1 MADRSDYPLF
11 VAARWTRLLRTAY
24 LLTQDWQAA
33 EDLTQAALVKAWLA
47 WARVDGDPE
56 AYVRKIIV
64 TTHVSWWR
72 RLGRRGELPTGQL
85 PERPGQ
91 KSDVDTVDD
100 RDAVW
105 RALGRLP
112 AGQRA
117 VVVLRFFEDLTE
129 AQVAAILGCSTGTV
143 KSQTSRALAKL
154 RIDDTLM
161 SAPTE
166 R

>member
-1 MADRSDYPLF
+1 M
-11 VAARWTRLLRTAY
+11 
-24 LLTQDWQAA
+24 
-33 EDLTQAALVKAWLA
+33 
-47 WARVDGDPE
+47 
-56 AYVRKIIV
+56 
-64 TTHVSWWR
+64 
-72 RLGRRGELPTGQL
+72 GQP
-85 PERPGQ
+85 PERPGAASQ
-91 KSDVDTVDD
+91 MDTVDD

-129 AQVAAILGCSTGTV
+129 AQAASILGCSIGTV
-143 KSQTSRALAKL
+143 KSQTSRALARL